1 MTMSAMIDTPHS
13 LVQPRRPRPW
23 LTPRRREAL
32 TGYLVILPWMI
43 GFLVFTAGPM
53 LFSLAVAG
61 TDWELLGKP
70 RWTGLANLQT
80 LATDDLFWTSLWNT
94 TVYTVLAVPTSLIVA
109 LAVAMLLNQRVRG
122 TNIYRLLAYLPSQLP
137 AVATAVLWFLIF
149 SPNYGLANDLLSLLH
164 LPTSQW
170 IWSPTMAKPSL
181 VIKAAWSFGGA
192 MIIFLAG
199 LQSIPAML
207 YEAARIDGAGEW
219 AQFRHVTLPM
229 LSPIIFFN
237 LVIGL
242 IGSYQVFTDVF
253 VMTQGGPGNATL
265 MLVLYIY
272 QNGFSYFR
280 MGYAAL
286 LSWVLFLITLAL
298 TIGQFALSRRWV
310 YYEGEAQ

>member
-1 MTMSAMIDTPHS
+1 MSAMRDTPQS
-13 LVQPRRPRPW
+13 LVQPRRRRPW
-23 LTPRRREAL
+23 LTPQRREAL

-43 GFLVFTAGPM
+43 GFLVFTAAPM

-61 TDWELLGKP
+61 TDWELLGSP
-70 RWTGLANLQT
+70 RWTGLTNLQT
-80 LATDDLFWTSLWNT
+80 LVTDDLFWKSLWNT
-94 TVYTVLAVPTSLIVA
+94 TFYTVLAVPSSLVVA
-109 LAVAMLLNQRVRG
+109 LAVAMLLNQRARG
-122 TNIYRLLAYLPSQLP
+122 TNVYRLLAYLPSQLP

-199 LQSIPAML
+199 LQGIPAML
-207 YEAARIDGAGEW
+207 YEAAKIDGAGGW

-286 LSWVLFLITLAL
+286 LSWVLFLITLVL